1 MRVGD
6 HVRLVG
12 PHRDLPSGAAGLVV
26 EFYRRPRDELVAVRF
41 DGRNELV
48 PIDSLVVE
56 SASRPEPV
64 ALRSFAARARVTFSV
79 ATTR

>member
-6 HVRLVG
+6 HVRLVR
-12 PHRDLPSGAAGLVV
+12 PHRDLPSGAEGLVV

-41 DGRNELV
+41 DGRSELV

-56 SASRPEPV
+56 TTALPEEWLAPG
-64 ALRSFAARARVTFSV
+64 
-79 ATTR
+79 